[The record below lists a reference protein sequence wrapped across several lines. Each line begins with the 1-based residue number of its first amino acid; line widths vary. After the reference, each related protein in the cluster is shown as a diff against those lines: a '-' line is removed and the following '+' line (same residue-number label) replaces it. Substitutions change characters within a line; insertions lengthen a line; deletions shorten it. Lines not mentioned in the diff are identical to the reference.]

1 MPLILDGRPVA
12 AKVQEAVAAGVGELR
27 KRGVVPT
34 LAVVLIG
41 RDPASQVYVGRKRKA
56 CDAVGIVARDHL
68 FPDGLDEASL
78 LALVRDLDADPSVH
92 GVLVQLPL
100 PAGVDED
107 RVIAAVDPRK
117 DVDGFHPE
125 NLGRLLAGHPA
136 VVPCTPGGILEILD
150 HYGVELKGAEAVV
163 IGRSRIVGKPLSQ
176 LLLLRHATVTV
187 CHTRTRDLAAH
198 TRRAEVLAVA
208 AGRPGVVTGDMVR
221 PDAAVVDVGVNRL
234 PDGTLA
240 GDVDFASVS
249 PRVRAITPVPGGVG
263 PMTVAML
270 MRNTLAAAWRQAGLD
285 NRDLPPPPSPPP
297 DRSTASGLR
306 PGGGGLGRQ
315 PGLTGSHPPS

>member
-1 MPLILDGRPVA
+1 VA
-12 AKVQEAVAAGVGELR
+12 AKVQAGVAAGVGELR
-27 KRGVVPT
+27 QRGVVPT

-41 RDPASQVYVGRKRKA
+41 RDPASQVYVGRKRQA

-68 FPDGLDEASL
+68 FPDGLDEAGL
-78 LALVRDLDADPSVH
+78 LTLVRDLDADPSVH
-92 GVLVQLPL
+92 GILVQLPL

-150 HYGVELKGAEAVV
+150 HYGIELKGAEAVV
-163 IGRSRIVGKPLSQ
+163 VGRSRIVGKPLSQ

-187 CHTRTRDLAAH
+187 CHTRTRDLPAH
-198 TRRAEVLAVA
+198 TRRADVLAVA

-221 PDAAVVDVGVNRL
+221 PDAVVVDVGVNRL
-234 PDGTLA
+234 PDGKLA

-270 MRNTLAAAWRQAGLD
+270 MRNTLAAARRQTGL
-285 NRDLPPPPSPPP
+285 
-297 DRSTASGLR
+297 A
-306 PGGGGLGRQ
+306 
-315 PGLTGSHPPS
+315 

>member
-1 MPLILDGRPVA
+1 VPLILDGRPVA

-56 CDAVGIVARDHL
+56 CDAVGIVARDHF

-208 AGRPGVVTGDMVR
+208 AGRSGVVTGDMVR
-221 PDAAVVDVGVNRL
+221 PDAVVVDVGVNRL

-270 MRNTLAAAWRQAGLD
+270 MRNTLAAARRQAGL
-285 NRDLPPPPSPPP
+285 
-297 DRSTASGLR
+297 A
-306 PGGGGLGRQ
+306 
-315 PGLTGSHPPS
+315 

>member
-1 MPLILDGRPVA
+1 MPQILDGRPVA

-56 CDAVGIVARDHL
+56 CDAVGIVARDHF

-107 RVIAAVDPRK
+107 RVIAAVNPRK

-221 PDAAVVDVGVNRL
+221 PDAVVVDVGVNRL

-270 MRNTLAAAWRQAGLD
+270 MRNTLAAARRQAGL
-285 NRDLPPPPSPPP
+285 
-297 DRSTASGLR
+297 A
-306 PGGGGLGRQ
+306 
-315 PGLTGSHPPS
+315 